1 MRSQI
6 EAEYPDCDI
15 SGWLSP
21 GEVKKEMANSRAI
34 VVPSL
39 WYEAS
44 PLVVLD
50 AAARGV
56 PAIVADTCAARE
68 SVIDGVTGLWF
79 RGGDAQDLSKK
90 FRSFKDDG
98 LATRLG
104 QNAYDH
110 YWANPQTLA
119 THADQLEKCYAKI
132 VGSTSWMRVPQPQ
145 EAGVLS
151 GSP

>member
-1 MRSQI
+1 M
-6 EAEYPDCDI
+6 E
-15 SGWLSP
+15 
-21 GEVKKEMANSRAI
+21 NSRAI

-50 AAARGV
+50 AAASGV

-90 FRSFKDDG
+90 LRNLKDDG

-119 THADQLEKCYAKI
+119 THADQLEKCYAKM
-132 VGSTSWMRVPQPQ
+132 VGSSVIDESFANRPR
-145 EAGVLS
+145 LR
-151 GSP
+151 